1 MKSRHVWFL
10 AAVVLASGC
19 GKQERIESVQL
30 SQILE
35 QNQAKFAAA
44 NSDEKELISS
54 ARAWSGEVTA
64 NGPGQGVQLDQDVA
78 VATTLAKSAVSIS
91 AQLGQVRQAFYDLSL
106 KQESTQNIRDA
117 LITELSNRQKILQ
130 DIRTMLEQS
139 VPDFVAYRHSKDFK
153 NDTYPAG
160 IQRLVAL
167 LQGYKAPADAI
178 GSALSG
184 LKTKY
189 KINGASL

>member
-1 MKSRHVWFL
+1 LKSQYVWFL

-19 GKQERIESVQL
+19 GNQERIESVQL
-30 SQILE
+30 SQVLE
-35 QNQAKFAAA
+35 QNQAEFAAA
-44 NSDEKELISS
+44 NSGEKDLINN
-54 ARAWSGEVTA
+54 ARAWSGDVTA
-64 NGPGQGVQLDQDVA
+64 NGPGQGVQLDQDVS
-78 VATTLAKSAVSIS
+78 VATQLAKSAVDIS
-91 AQLGQVRQAFYDLSL
+91 AQLGQVRQAFYNLSL

-117 LITELSNRQKILQ
+117 LISELANRQKILQ

-153 NDTYPAG
+153 NDTYPVG
-160 IQRLVAL
+160 IQRLDAL
-167 LQGYKAPADAI
+167 LQGYKTPADVL

-184 LKTKY
+184 LKTRY